1 MRISPVKGE
10 ASPGALS
17 YHRGTPGM
25 HPPHPPVTIAVTGIG
40 QRGLQHL
47 HTLWSLQDR
56 GLARIVA
63 LCDPYED
70 NLSEKKSGVSY
81 PDTRRI
87 LSTHLPI
94 STA

>member
-1 MRISPVKGE
+1 
-10 ASPGALS
+10 
-17 YHRGTPGM
+17 M

-70 NLSEKKSGVSY
+70 NLSEKNPVFRTRIQGESY
-81 PDTRRI
+81 RHIYPFRPHDGRHTSRRDI
-87 LSTHLPI
+87 LLHSARC
-94 STA
+94 S